1 MAHEGIDP
9 GFLPYLDMLP
19 VALDLATLDGIA
31 AVRIARE
38 EMFPPG
44 ADPRP
49 DVERSDMTIPG
60 PAGAPD
66 VPIRIHRPRAE
77 AEAEAS
83 QPVFLEIHGG
93 GFIIGSP
100 TMVDPFCDRVA
111 AEAGAVVVSVDYR
124 LAPENPYP
132 AAVEDCFAALVWVS
146 EHAEELN
153 VDPRRISIGGQSAGG
168 GLAAATVLLA
178 RDRGG
183 PEICFQ
189 LLEIPELDD
198 RLTTGS
204 MREYTDTP
212 VWNRPNAEWSWKH
225 YLADLHGGDVPPF
238 AAPAREVDLSGLPPA
253 FVSVM
258 QFDPLRDE
266 GIEYARRL
274 MQAGVPTELHAYPG
288 TFHGSNM
295 LTEVEVSRRGTADS
309 VAAVVRALSD

>member
-1 MAHEGIDP
+1 MTHEGIDP

-19 VALDLATLDGIA
+19 VALDLATLDGIV
-31 AVRIARE
+31 AVRAARE

-44 ADPRP
+44 ADPHP
-49 DVERSDMTIPG
+49 DVVRSDTTIPG
-60 PAGAPD
+60 PAAAPD
-66 VPIRIHRPRAE
+66 VPVRIHRPRIDI
-77 AEAEAS
+77 EAS
-83 QPVFLEIHGG
+83 LPVFVEIHGG

-111 AEAGAVVVSVDYR
+111 VAAGAIVVSVDYR

-132 AAVEDCFAALVWVS
+132 AAVEDCYAALVWVS
-146 EHAEELN
+146 EHADELN
-153 VDPRRISIGGQSAGG
+153 IDRRRVSIGGQSAGG

-178 RDRGG
+178 RERGG

-198 RLTTGS
+198 RLTTES

-225 YLADLHGGDVPPF
+225 YLADLHGGDVPSS

-295 LTEVEVSRRGTADS
+295 LTEVGVSRRGTADS